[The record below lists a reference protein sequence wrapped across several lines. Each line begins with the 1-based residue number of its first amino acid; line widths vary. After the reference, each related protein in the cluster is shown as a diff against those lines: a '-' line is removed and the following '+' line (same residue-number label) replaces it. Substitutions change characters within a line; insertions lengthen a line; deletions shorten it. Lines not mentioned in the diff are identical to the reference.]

1 MGEYLE
7 TGIILDSRYRITRVI
22 GTGGFGIIYEAYNES
37 VNRKVA
43 IKELF
48 DSEYMRR
55 DGETVIVAD
64 ETDQEK
70 LEGEQ
75 KRFEKAKEK
84 FLREAR
90 RLADFSSEPG
100 IVHVLDYFEQNNTA
114 YIVMEYLEGIGLDQY
129 FHREG
134 RIKAEDMF
142 RMLLSVMRT
151 LDKVHENGV
160 IHRDIS
166 PDNIIMI
173 GPENKELSAAELN
186 LKLIDFGSA
195 RNYMDERTRT
205 KELKDGYTPIEQIQN
220 LGQ

>member
-1 MGEYLE
+1 MEEYLG
-7 TGIILDSRYRITRVI
+7 TGTILDLRYRITRII
-22 GTGGFGIIYEAYNES
+22 GAGGFGIIYEAYNES
-37 VNRKVA
+37 INRKVA

-48 DSEYMRR
+48 DSAYMRR
-55 DGETVIVAD
+55 DGEIVIVAD

-70 LEGEQ
+70 FEEEQ

-84 FLREAR
+84 FLSEAR

-114 YIVMEYLEGIGLDQY
+114 YIVMEFLEGIGLDQY
-129 FHREG
+129 FRREG

-166 PDNIIMI
+166 PDNIIMVLCQDLVQI
-173 GPENKELSAAELN
+173 KMRSSAC
-186 LKLIDFGSA
+186 
-195 RNYMDERTRT
+195 
-205 KELKDGYTPIEQIQN
+205 
-220 LGQ
+220 